1 MLAATVA
8 SAVFVPRY
16 LYAIRMLCYAST
28 PAQATQQH
36 DSDSA
41 ALSAPGPAAAPCT
54 TLAAQCS
61 LGWLLRRWLI
71 RHADMLIG
79 ATCVAAAMQ
88 APSALG
94 LVLAAGSLVTALQHG
109 FSCHS
114 VAMAATKRWHRRAAV
129 LLSAD
134 SADASNSSSERSRV
148 PADPSTDRLFI
159 NEQGKAFRAECAQ
172 SDRSLAR
179 LMDATTA
186 LLQVL
191 VAAWLMA
198 QYILQVAWVRDR
210 LFDASPPLLPWLL
223 LWLGLPVAGEGPTQ
237 VPHLTLEAML
247 RMKVLV
253 LVATALRY
261 KAQRWQQKLP
271 AAVREAAGAHWPCP
285 LFWPPKQAPGSMLA
299 ADSQQG
305 GMLAAAA
312 GARGPGLGSH
322 AAAAGAG
329 VEAGEALAWE
339 ELEPVLRRAGQLVS
353 PLTALIIKVCSWVQ
367 IR

>member
-1 MLAATVA
+1 
-8 SAVFVPRY
+8 
-16 LYAIRMLCYAST
+16 
-28 PAQATQQH
+28 
-36 DSDSA
+36 
-41 ALSAPGPAAAPCT
+41 
-54 TLAAQCS
+54 
-61 LGWLLRRWLI
+61 
-71 RHADMLIG
+71 
-79 ATCVAAAMQ
+79 
-88 APSALG
+88 
-94 LVLAAGSLVTALQHG
+94 
-109 FSCHS
+109 
-114 VAMAATKRWHRRAAV
+114 MAATKRWHRRAEV
-129 LLSAD
+129 LTSVD
-134 SADASNSSSERSRV
+134 SADASNTSSSGRSSG
-148 PADPSTDRLFI
+148 PADASTDRLSA
-159 NEQGKAFRAECAQ
+159 NQQGKAFRAECAQ

-191 VAAWLMA
+191 TAAWLLS

-223 LWLGLPVAGEGPTQ
+223 LWLGLPVAGDGPTQ

-271 AAVREAAGAHWPCP
+271 AAVRAAAGAHWPCP

-299 ADSQQG
+299 AGTQQG

-312 GARGPGLGSH
+312 GAREAGLGSH
-322 AAAAGAG
+322 AAAAAGAG
-329 VEAGEALAWE
+329 GEAGEALAWE

-367 IR
+367 TG